1 MLCHV
6 GRISRKMGWTE
17 NENPAK
23 VEKDLEELFPK
34 KYWNSINWILVRFG
48 QTIGRSRVREDE
60 VLETLKS
67 S

>member
-1 MLCHV
+1 
-6 GRISRKMGWTE
+6 MGWTE

-60 VLETLKS
+60 VLEPLKS